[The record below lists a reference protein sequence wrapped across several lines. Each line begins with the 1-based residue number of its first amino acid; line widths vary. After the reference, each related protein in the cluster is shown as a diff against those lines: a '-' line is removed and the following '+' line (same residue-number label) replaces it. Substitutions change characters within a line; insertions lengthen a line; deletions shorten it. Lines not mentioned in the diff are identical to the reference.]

1 MYIQLLLYCLINLL
15 FSFWQYESSCP
26 LLVANW
32 LAGRTCLNR
41 SACVGPTRRTVGD
54 ALVGPPGADE
64 DVQIPD
70 DRDREP
76 HPRLLLAPS
85 RAV

>member
-1 MYIQLLLYCLINLL
+1 MKHNVRSWLQIG
-15 FSFWQYESSCP
+15 WQEEHVSTAAH
-26 LLVANW
+26 V
-32 LAGRTCLNR
+32 
-41 SACVGPTRRTVGD
+41 VGPTQRTVGN

-64 DVQIPD
+64 DVKIPD